1 MYEDLSEEVDVLIR
15 VYEKC
20 VGVWCG
26 YVSFFFCGNMSVFW
40 IRVLVTQIGVLSF
53 FFMNYNILY
62 CSLFDVVR
70 ELVFL
75 LF

>member
-26 YVSFFFCGNMSVFW
+26 YVSFFCGNMSVFW
-40 IRVLVTQIGVLSF
+40 IRVLATQIGVLS

-70 ELVFL
+70 ELVVL
-75 LF
+75 LY